1 CSGRLSHSLPTFWLA
16 LLLFSLLSIFAAMF
30 DSILG
35 FITQAVSSSVFIF
48 CFCNLI
54 IVIILVGS
62 KSSSNSDD
70 QGGEIPPSVLIID
83 ASTNHK
89 HGTNSEQ
96 FFSDSKLSRNI
107 NEDSRSQETSV
118 ADGEENNKKED
129 DHDKGEDE
137 ELRRKV
143 EEFIEKINKGWKAEL
158 LGSSRLV

>member
-1 CSGRLSHSLPTFWLA
+1 
-16 LLLFSLLSIFAAMF
+16 MF

-62 KSSSNSDD
+62 KSSFNLDD

-83 ASTNHK
+83 ATTNHK

-96 FFSDSKLSRNI
+96 VFNDSKLSRNI
-107 NEDSRSQETSV
+107 DEDSCSHEASV
-118 ADGEENNKKED
+118 ADGEENYRSNNKED
-129 DHDKGEDE
+129 DNDKGEDE
-137 ELRRKV
+137 LRKQV
-143 EEFIEKINKGWKAEL
+143 EEFIDKINKGWKAEL
-158 LGSSRLV
+158 GSSRLV